1 MKLKKV
7 LIILPL
13 ILLYTGC
20 ASAPPPKEA
29 VCPEW
34 TMKGDAA
41 FPESTDLFYG
51 VGDASD
57 ISNISLLRKTSDSRA
72 INEIAQQLNVKSKS
86 MVEDYMNSVSAAGGE
101 ASEQSVTQGIKT
113 MVEKSLVGV
122 KIIDR
127 CHDKEAGVH
136 YSLAKFSMENMK
148 KIMDEQ
154 GDMDPKLK
162 EYVKENA
169 NKFFEKMDK

>member
-1 MKLKKV
+1 MKFSKALLV
-7 LIILPL
+7 LPL
-13 ILLYTGC
+13 LLLYTGC

-34 TMKGDAA
+34 TTKGDAA

-51 VGDASD
+51 VGSADN

-72 INEIAQQLNVKSKS
+72 INEIAQQLNVSSKS

-113 MVEKSLVGV
+113 VVEKSLVGV

-127 CHDKEAGVH
+127 CHDKEAGIH
-136 YSLAKFSMENMK
+136 YSLAKFSMSNME
-148 KIMDEQ
+148 KIINEDRSI
-154 GDMDPKLK
+154 DPKLK

-169 NKFFEKMDK
+169 NRFFEKMDK